1 MTPGFSLRRM
11 VFRRCTCTLSSQ
23 PIGMRRPLAASTT
36 GHRSGEAPRWKRRGC
51 AISSPSTGG
60 LAPRSPTASIR
71 CADYCPPWLTRLRAA
86 TCSPVCL
93 STSCTHTP
101 SDVTNP
107 HRSAA
112 LVSRRTRR
120 ERGVVL
126 RHSSEPA
133 QHPHHQGRRR
143 PLPPGPRRHVAAR
156 RATARAARAPL

>member
-23 PIGMRRPLAASTT
+23 PIGMRRPLTASTT

-51 AISSPSTGG
+51 ASSSPSTGG

-71 CADYCPPWLTRLRAA
+71 CADYCPPWLTRLCAA
-86 TCSPVCL
+86 TCSPSL
-93 STSCTHTP
+93 PLNQLHP
-101 SDVTNP
+101 HVTNP
-107 HRSAA
+107 GCSTV
-112 LVSRRTRR
+112 LVGRRMRR

-133 QHPHHQGRRR
+133 QHPYDQGRRR